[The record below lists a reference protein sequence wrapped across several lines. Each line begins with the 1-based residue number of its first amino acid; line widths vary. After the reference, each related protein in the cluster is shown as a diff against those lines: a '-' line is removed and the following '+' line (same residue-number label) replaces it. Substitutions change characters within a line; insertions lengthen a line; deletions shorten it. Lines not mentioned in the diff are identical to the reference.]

1 MLTDQYHVG
10 RVIFCSSVF
19 VEIINLLFLGRK
31 EKCDI
36 SIRTQLYI
44 SKEHLIIQRKD
55 GDLYVKVLSR
65 NGIMI
70 DERFYS
76 YQNGELKLAR
86 S

>member
-1 MLTDQYHVG
+1 M
-10 RVIFCSSVF
+10 
-19 VEIINLLFLGRK
+19 IIYDSIFLGRK
-31 EKCDI
+31 KDCDI
-36 SIRTQLYI
+36 SIRTELYI
-44 SKEHLIIQRKD
+44 SKAHLRINKRNS
-55 GDLYVKVLSR
+55 DLYVKVLSR